1 VSAVKVGDRVRLSY
15 LRVKMPGTVLA
26 LDGQFA
32 WVKWDKLT
40 RPESVHAVELVPA
53 NPANP
58 A

>member
-1 VSAVKVGDRVRLSY
+1 VGDRVRLSY